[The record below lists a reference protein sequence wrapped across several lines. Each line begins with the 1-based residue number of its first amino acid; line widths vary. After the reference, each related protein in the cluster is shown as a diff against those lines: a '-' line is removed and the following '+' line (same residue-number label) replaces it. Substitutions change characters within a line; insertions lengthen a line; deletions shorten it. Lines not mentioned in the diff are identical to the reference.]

1 VEDGNSVEQS
11 NAKEQFHMSVDVY
24 YFSGT
29 GNSLAVARDI
39 AEKINGKL
47 ISIPSVISNDKIE
60 TYTDVIGV
68 VFPVYGIFRIPS
80 IVERFVRKLDDV
92 SSKYIF
98 AVSTYGNMAGAA
110 LKTFGKVVESCGGK
124 ISAGFAVKMPVNNI
138 SLPSFIYSGTIRD
151 KEQEMFADWHKKRD
165 FICEYVSARK
175 EGKFEVS
182 NKLVVSL
189 FYPLDKYYGRWRIE
203 SKYNKLTNS
212 HLNANELWPLM
223 DVSFHSDEKCDG
235 CGICSRICP
244 VSNIKMVDEAPVW
257 HHHCERCMACLQ
269 WCPKEAIQFEKV
281 SIGRKRYHH
290 PDVTISDMLMVK
302 K

>member
-1 VEDGNSVEQS
+1 
-11 NAKEQFHMSVDVY
+11 MSVCVY

-47 ISIPSVISNDKIE
+47 ISIPTVMSNNRIK
-60 TYTDVIGV
+60 TDAEVIGV

-80 IVERFVRKLDDV
+80 IVERFVGKLDDL

-98 AVSTYGNMAGAA
+98 AVCTYGTMAGMAI
-110 LKTFGKVVESCGGK
+110 KTFGRVIKSNGGK
-124 ISAGFAVKMPVNNI
+124 LSAGFAVKMPVNNI
-138 SLPSFIYSGTIRD
+138 SLPSFIYSGTIED
-151 KEQEMFADWHKKRD
+151 KERKTFANWHKKLD
-165 FICEYVSARK
+165 FVCEYVRARK
-175 EGKFEVS
+175 EGRFEVS
-182 NKLVVSL
+182 NRLVVSL

-212 HLNANELWPLM
+212 HLNARELWPLM

-235 CGICSRICP
+235 CGICLRICP
-244 VSNIKMVDEAPVW
+244 VNNIKMVDGAPSW
-257 HHHCERCMACLQ
+257 QHRCERCMACLQ
-269 WCPKEAIQFEKV
+269 WCPKEAIEFDKD

-290 PDVTISDMLMVK
+290 PGVTISDMLMVK